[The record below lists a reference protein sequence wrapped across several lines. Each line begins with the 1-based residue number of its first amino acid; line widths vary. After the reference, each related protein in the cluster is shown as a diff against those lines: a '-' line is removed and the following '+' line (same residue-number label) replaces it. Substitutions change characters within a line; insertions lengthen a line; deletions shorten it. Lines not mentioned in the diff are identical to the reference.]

1 MGRAARS
8 EGLGPWLLGS
18 VLLLLCMRKKIAGRK
33 EKRREKRNEE
43 GKGKKE
49 KWKKNLNL
57 EISEKKIKDNL

>member
-18 VLLLLCMRKKIAGRK
+18 VLLLLCVRKKIAGRK

-43 GKGKKE
+43 GKGKME
-49 KWKKNLNL
+49 KNLNL